1 MYNTFSLEFSLK
13 MLIVSGDSEEEIEV
27 VSNEKLDSL
36 RHREAIQ
43 RSQEG

>member
-13 MLIVSGDSEEEIEV
+13 MLIVSGDNEVENEV
-27 VSNEKLDSL
+27 VSDEKLDGL

-43 RSQEG
+43 WSQEG